1 MTNTDGTAPNIDRT
15 RWGRLR
21 GGSSTPAMAIAIPAG
36 LVLAVL
42 VGVIAAAMW
51 DAPTPPVVVGI
62 GFTVVT
68 LPALVGLVWVFLV
81 DRNTLRGAIDR
92 PEESVEGAWYDK
104 AAQGAFSDILL
115 VVGLGTAF
123 LAITGIRI
131 DVLIALIGVLL
142 VAMGSFSVRYLVARR
157 RG

>member
-1 MTNTDGTAPNIDRT
+1 VSHATQDQDRT

-21 GGSSTPAMAIAIPAG
+21 GGSRIPAMTIAMPVG
-36 LVLAVL
+36 LVLAAV
-42 VGVIAAAMW
+42 VGVIAAVMW

-68 LPALVGLVWVFLV
+68 LPALVALAWVFLV
-81 DRNTLRGAIDR
+81 DRSTLRGALDR
-92 PEESVEGAWYDK
+92 PEESVEGAWYNR

-115 VVGLGTAF
+115 IVGLGTAF

-142 VAMGSFSVRYLVARR
+142 VAMGSFGIRYLIAQR

>member
-1 MTNTDGTAPNIDRT
+1 MSHATQDQDRT

-21 GGSSTPAMAIAIPAG
+21 GGSRIPAMTIAMPVG
-36 LVLAVL
+36 LVLAAV
-42 VGVIAAAMW
+42 VGVIAAVMW

-68 LPALVGLVWVFLV
+68 LPALVALAWVFLV
-81 DRNTLRGAIDR
+81 DRSTLRGALDR
-92 PEESVEGAWYDK
+92 PEESVEGAWYNR

-115 VVGLGTAF
+115 IVGLGTAF

-142 VAMGSFSVRYLVARR
+142 VAMGSFGIRYLIAQR

>member
-1 MTNTDGTAPNIDRT
+1 MTDTDGTAPELDRT

-21 GGSSTPAMAIAIPAG
+21 GGSRTPAMAIAIPAG
-36 LVLAVL
+36 LVLAVV

-51 DAPTPPVVVGI
+51 DAPTPPFVVGI

-81 DRNTLRGAIDR
+81 DRDTLRGAIDR
-92 PEESVEGAWYDK
+92 AEESIEGAWYDK
-104 AAQGAFSDILL
+104 AAQGAFSDTLL
-115 VVGLGTAF
+115 ITGLGTTF
-123 LAITGIRI
+123 FAITNIRV
-131 DVLIALIGVLL
+131 DMLIALIGVLV
-142 VAMGSFSVRYLVARR
+142 VAMGSCGIRYLIARR

>member
-1 MTNTDGTAPNIDRT
+1 MSHATQDQDRT

-21 GGSSTPAMAIAIPAG
+21 GGSRIPAMTIATPVG
-36 LVLAVL
+36 LVLAAV
-42 VGVIAAAMW
+42 VGVIAAVMW
-51 DAPTPPVVVGI
+51 DAPTPPVVVGV

-68 LPALVGLVWVFLV
+68 LPALVALAWVFLV
-81 DRNTLRGAIDR
+81 DRSTLRGALDR
-92 PEESVEGAWYDK
+92 PEESVEGAWYNR

-115 VVGLGTAF
+115 IVGLGTAF

-142 VAMGSFSVRYLVARR
+142 VAMGSFGIRYLIARR

>member
-1 MTNTDGTAPNIDRT
+1 MTGIDGTASQRDRT

-21 GGSSTPAMAIAIPAG
+21 GGSRTPAMAIAIPAG
-36 LVLAVL
+36 LVLAAV

-51 DAPTPPVVVGI
+51 DASTPPLVVGI
-62 GFTVVT
+62 GFTIVT

-81 DRNTLRGAIDR
+81 DRDTLRGAIDR

-104 AAQGAFSDILL
+104 AAQGAFSDTLL
-115 VVGLGTAF
+115 ITGLGTAF
-123 LAITGIRI
+123 FAITSIRI
-131 DVLIALIGVLL
+131 DMLIALIGVLV
-142 VAMGSFSVRYLVARR
+142 VARGSCGIRYLIARR

>member
-21 GGSSTPAMAIAIPAG
+21 GGGGTPAMAIAIPAG

-42 VGVIAAAMW
+42 VGIIAAAMW

-142 VAMGSFSVRYLVARR
+142 VAMGSFTVRYLVARR

>member
-1 MTNTDGTAPNIDRT
+1 MEHATQEQGRT

-21 GGSSTPAMAIAIPAG
+21 GGSRTPAMAIAIPAG
-36 LVLAVL
+36 LVLAVV

-51 DAPTPPVVVGI
+51 DAPTPPFVVGI

-68 LPALVGLVWVFLV
+68 LPALVGLVWAFLV

-115 VVGLGTAF
+115 IVGLGTAF

-142 VAMGSFSVRYLVARR
+142 VAMGGFSVRYLVARH

>member
-1 MTNTDGTAPNIDRT
+1 
-15 RWGRLR
+15 
-21 GGSSTPAMAIAIPAG
+21 MAIAIPAG
-36 LVLAVL
+36 LVLAAV
-42 VGVIAAAMW
+42 VGMIAAALW
-51 DAPTPPVVVGI
+51 KDPTPPVVVGI

-68 LPALVGLVWVFLV
+68 LPALVALMWVFLV
-81 DRNTLRGAIDR
+81 DRDTLHGALDR
-92 PEESVEGAWYDK
+92 PEESVEGAWYNR

-115 VVGLGTAF
+115 IVGLGTAF

-142 VAMGSFSVRYLVARR
+142 VAMGSFGIRYLVARR

>member
-1 MTNTDGTAPNIDRT
+1 MTDTDGTAPELDRT

-21 GGSSTPAMAIAIPAG
+21 GGSRTPAMAIAIPAG
-36 LVLAVL
+36 LVLAVV

-51 DAPTPPVVVGI
+51 DAPTPPFVVGI

-81 DRNTLRGAIDR
+81 DRDTLRGTIDR
-92 PEESVEGAWYDK
+92 PEESIEGAWYDK
-104 AAQGAFSDILL
+104 AAQGAFSDTLL
-115 VVGLGTAF
+115 ITGLGTTF
-123 LAITGIRI
+123 FAITNIRV
-131 DVLIALIGVLL
+131 DMLIALIGVLV
-142 VAMGSFSVRYLVARR
+142 VAMGSCGIRYLIARR

>member
-1 MTNTDGTAPNIDRT
+1 MTDTDGTAPELDRT

-21 GGSSTPAMAIAIPAG
+21 GGSRTPAMAIAIPAG
-36 LVLAVL
+36 LVLAVV

-51 DAPTPPVVVGI
+51 DAPTPPFVVGI

-81 DRNTLRGAIDR
+81 DRDTLRGAIDR
-92 PEESVEGAWYDK
+92 PEESIEGAWYDK
-104 AAQGAFSDILL
+104 AAQGAFSDTLL
-115 VVGLGTAF
+115 ITGLGTTF
-123 LAITGIRI
+123 FAITNIRI
-131 DVLIALIGVLL
+131 DMLIALIGVLV
-142 VAMGSFSVRYLVARR
+142 VAMGSCGIRYLIARR

>member
-1 MTNTDGTAPNIDRT
+1 MSHATQDQDRT

-21 GGSSTPAMAIAIPAG
+21 GGSRIPAMTIATPVG
-36 LVLAVL
+36 LVLAAV
-42 VGVIAAAMW
+42 VGVIAAVMG

-68 LPALVGLVWVFLV
+68 LPALVALAWVFLV
-81 DRNTLRGAIDR
+81 DRSTLRGALDR
-92 PEESVEGAWYDK
+92 PEESVEGAWYNR

-115 VVGLGTAF
+115 IVGLGTAF

-142 VAMGSFSVRYLVARR
+142 VAMGSFGIRYLIAQR

>member
-1 MTNTDGTAPNIDRT
+1 MSHATQDQDRT

-21 GGSSTPAMAIAIPAG
+21 GGSRIPAMTIAMPVGLGLAI
-36 LVLAVL
+36 L

-68 LPALVGLVWVFLV
+68 LPALVALAWVFLV
-81 DRNTLRGAIDR
+81 DRSTLRGALDR
-92 PEESVEGAWYDK
+92 PEESVEGAWYNR

-115 VVGLGTAF
+115 IVGLGTAF

-142 VAMGSFSVRYLVARR
+142 VAMGSFGIRYLIARR